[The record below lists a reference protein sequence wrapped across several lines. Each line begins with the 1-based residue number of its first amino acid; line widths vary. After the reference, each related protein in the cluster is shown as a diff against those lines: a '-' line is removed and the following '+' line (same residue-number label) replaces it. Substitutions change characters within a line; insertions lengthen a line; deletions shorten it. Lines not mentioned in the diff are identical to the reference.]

1 MEQSV
6 RPTKTEF
13 LNRKVKVK
21 LTFPEGENVYCDQF
35 ISLLKYLEIIND
47 LGVVTVDK
55 KYEKINIDKY
65 FYYKSARPIEK
76 NQRFIITE
84 VSKKSP
90 LSLTVVLASLGGLWI
105 LIQIIDKIA
114 NWRLNRQKLRLEVEK
129 LIIENQNN
137 QQQGRELDDYLEYLN
152 ENPEVQR
159 RLGRIQRELEENQM
173 NLEDFDIYL

>member
-1 MEQSV
+1 MDETF

-21 LTFPEGENVYCDQF
+21 LTFSEGEDIYCDQF

-47 LGVVTVDK
+47 IGVVTVDK

-65 FYYKSARPIEK
+65 FYYKSSRPIELD
-76 NQRFIITE
+76 QRFIITE

-90 LSLTVVLASLGGLWI
+90 LTLTVVLASIGGLWV
-105 LIQIIDKIA
+105 LIQIIDKVA
-114 NWRLNRQKLRLEVEK
+114 NWRLNREKLRLEVERLK
-129 LIIENQNN
+129 HENQNN
-137 QQQGRELDDYLEYLN
+137 QQQSELEEYRNFLKTN
-152 ENPEVQR
+152 TEVQR
-159 RLGRIQRELEENQM
+159 RLDRIQRELEENQM